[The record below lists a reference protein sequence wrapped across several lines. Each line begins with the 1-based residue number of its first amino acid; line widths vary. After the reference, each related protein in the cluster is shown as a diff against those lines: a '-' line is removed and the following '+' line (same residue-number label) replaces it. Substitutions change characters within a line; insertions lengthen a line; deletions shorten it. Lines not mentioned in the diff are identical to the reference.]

1 MQQNT
6 KLLRTIIY
14 QYENIDVYI
23 ELDEKT
29 EDIITVF
36 CVNTNRMYSRVVLL
50 DIESH
55 VVTVEYKIFNI

>member
-36 CVNTNRMYSRVVLL
+36 CANTHRMFSRIVFL
-50 DIESH
+50 DVESD